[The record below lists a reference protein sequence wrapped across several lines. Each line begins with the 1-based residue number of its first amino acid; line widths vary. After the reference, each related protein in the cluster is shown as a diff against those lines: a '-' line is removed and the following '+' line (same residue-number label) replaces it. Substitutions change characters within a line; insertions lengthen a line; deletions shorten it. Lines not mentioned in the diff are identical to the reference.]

1 MKINGYIHE
10 QFFFKENFY
19 KNAYRKRV
27 KIVGRNWVVCS
38 EIVVDDG
45 TLSITKSDTD
55 QLAVYPT
62 AVVVLRHTQRD
73 ILD

>member
-1 MKINGYIHE
+1 MKI
-10 QFFFKENFY
+10 
-19 KNAYRKRV
+19 V
-27 KIVGRNWVVCS
+27 VGRNWVFVCS

-62 AVVVLRHTQRD
+62 VVVVLRHTQRD